1 MRGLLIMY
9 MACPAGE
16 LGLAPS
22 HARDSRFL
30 VLKNADWQAMT
41 AHL

>member
-16 LGLAPS
+16 LGIAPPTQGLE
-22 HARDSRFL
+22 DSGTQ
-30 VLKNADWQAMT
+30 NADWQAVT
-41 AHL
+41 GNL